1 MGDGLLRRA
10 ARAAIVLWVGGFVGF
25 LGTSVTTYHEPLRVL
40 AFWAYAAPVAVAA
53 VLCVLRRPMWI
64 DAPVV
69 LACVLVTVAAVLGVD
84 HAAGLEAAGLAAT
97 YAATF
102 LVACRLASST
112 WRSAVA
118 VGVCLSTTI
127 WLTVLAA
134 VWLADRVEWMALG
147 GGFPPP
153 HIARS
158 AHMWLGT
165 DLVAVLLLVSV
176 PFYPW
181 IGRLALRR
189 TLLAVTAAAAV
200 VVVPLSD
207 ARTAWVAAIV
217 AAAFFFL
224 TSERPGALRW
234 AWTHRAATGAGMLAI
249 LAVATAVVGSGA
261 VGTLSGRT
269 HIWQTAV
276 STFLIDPLSGTGPG
290 TFAWMR
296 LVGIEPGL
304 EPYPIFHAHNLV
316 LQTLAEGGVLLLVGL
331 GVAIGAWLARV
342 VPVLADLDG
351 RSRLGAAVLV
361 GVALIVMFEDP
372 AQLPALAVLPLVL
385 AGWTLADA
393 GAARPPA
400 APRRHL
406 SGLAGAAFG
415 AVLLG
420 SLPFVAAASEARTAA
435 AAAREAAVD
444 GRWTEARAG
453 FVEAL
458 ARWPDRAPYALGAG
472 LAAAHLGRIEDA
484 RAFYERAASSSPGD
498 PRPLGA
504 LAALADDP
512 ERAVPLLRRAAEVMA
527 RDSQYRY
534 RLAGALL
541 ALGRD
546 GEAARELARAAMLD
560 PQVLAVLDG
569 GRAALLEQV
578 LRDLPA
584 VVRDEAE
591 RADIDPADVLAQAAL
606 MATDGVTIEQPLV
619 SALAA
624 VRAGDEALAAVRIGE
639 AIAQQRLE
647 QRTYTAA
654 VAVAQSRCDRE
665 EAERLRGLAEIAPGG
680 FTSLYRIGGEVRE
693 SRDHVY
699 REMGLGDYQPPGA
712 DRPPVTPREWPRAFV
727 DGIGCVAELSP

>member
-10 ARAAIVLWVGGFVGF
+10 ARAAIVLWVGAFIGF

-40 AFWAYAAPVAVAA
+40 TFWTYAAPVSVAA
-53 VLCVLRRPMWI
+53 VACVLRRPMWI
-64 DAPVV
+64 DMPVV
-69 LACVLVTVAAVLGVD
+69 LACVLATVVAVLSVD
-84 HAAGLEAAGLAAT
+84 RVASLEAAGLTAT
-97 YAATF
+97 YGATF

-118 VGVCLSTTI
+118 LGVCLPTTI
-127 WLTVLAA
+127 WLTILAA
-134 VWLADRVEWMALG
+134 VWLADRVEWMVLG

-153 HIARS
+153 HIAGS

-181 IGRLALRR
+181 IGRVALRR
-189 TLLAVTAAAAV
+189 TLLAVTAVASL

-207 ARTAWVAAIV
+207 ARTTWVAAIL
-217 AAAFFFL
+217 AAAFFLL
-224 TSERPGALRW
+224 TSARPNALRW
-234 AWTHRAATGAGMLAI
+234 AWTHRVAAGAGMVAL
-249 LAVATAVVGSGA
+249 LAVASVVIGSGA

-290 TFAWMR
+290 TLAWMR
-296 LVGIEPGL
+296 LVGIQPGL
-304 EPYPIFHAHNLV
+304 ESYPVFHAHNLV

-342 VPVLADLDG
+342 VPVLSDLDG

-361 GVALIVMFEDP
+361 GVTLIVMFEDP
-372 AQLPALAVLPLVL
+372 AQLPALAVLALVL
-385 AGWTLADA
+385 AGWTVADA
-393 GAARPPA
+393 EAARPPA
-400 APRRHL
+400 APRRRR
-406 SGLAGAAFG
+406 SQLASAVFA

-420 SLPFVAAASEARTAA
+420 SLPFVAAASEARAAA

-444 GRWTEARAG
+444 GRWTEAQAA

-472 LAAAHLGRIEDA
+472 LAAAHLGQLEDA
-484 RAFYERAASSSPGD
+484 RAFYERAARSSPGD

-504 LAALADDP
+504 LAVLTDDP
-512 ERAVPLLRRAAEVMA
+512 ERAVGLLRRAAEVMA

-546 GEAARELARAAMLD
+546 DEAALELARAAMLD

-569 GRAALLEQV
+569 GRAGLLEQA
-578 LRDLPA
+578 LRDLP
-584 VVRDEAE
+584 VIVRDEAE
-591 RADIDPADVLAQAAL
+591 RADIDPADVLAQAAIV
-606 MATDGVTIEQPLV
+606 AENDVTIEPLAA
-619 SALAA
+619 ALAA
-624 VRAGDEALAAVRIGE
+624 VRRGDEASAASLIGE
-639 AIAQQRLE
+639 AIEQQRLE
-647 QRTYTAA
+647 RRTYTAA
-654 VAVAQSRCDRE
+654 VAVAQSRCDRA
-665 EAERLRGLAEIAPGG
+665 EADRLRGLAEIAPGG
-680 FTSLYRIGGEVRE
+680 FTSLYRVGGAVVE

-699 REMGLGDYQPPGA
+699 REMGLGDYQPPGT
-712 DRPPVTPREWPRAFV
+712 DRPPVTPREWPLAFV
-727 DGIGCVAELSP
+727 AGIGCVAELSP